1 MTPARPTLARPTAA
15 ERGAIAVA
23 LRAVAPL
30 TNADL
35 VPLLGAIRVRS
46 VARGAALLRT
56 GDRATQAFVVLDGV
70 LREYWELADGTER
83 TKSFS
88 IEGELIGS
96 LSDLNS
102 RRASRTAIDALTP
115 ARVAEVD
122 FAHWV
127 AIVAEHPAWLR
138 FFQAMVLRL
147 YLAKSEREWEL
158 LALDAAGRY
167 ARFRERFP
175 ALETRVP
182 QRIVASY
189 LGITPVHLSRLRS
202 RALRERRTAAAPR
215 GTPRARA

>member
-1 MTPARPTLARPTAA
+1 MTPARPTLAKPTAA
-15 ERGAIAVA
+15 ERSAIAAA

-46 VARGAALLRT
+46 VARGSALLRT

-70 LREYWELADGTER
+70 LREYWELTDGTER

-127 AIVAEHPAWLR
+127 AAVAEHPAWLR
-138 FFQAMVLRL
+138 FFQSMVLRL

-182 QRIVASY
+182 QRVVASY

-202 RALRERRTAAAPR
+202 RALRERRAAAPR